1 MYLCMFMYVHSICIR
16 LHIHVYN
23 NDNNNINNCLFTLM
37 GQRNTYAKKQI
48 KRKLYD
54 NITTKLQLLL
64 TVIDKHIGNMGLKCL
79 RVSIHR

>member
-1 MYLCMFMYVHSICIR
+1 
-16 LHIHVYN
+16 
-23 NDNNNINNCLFTLM
+23 M